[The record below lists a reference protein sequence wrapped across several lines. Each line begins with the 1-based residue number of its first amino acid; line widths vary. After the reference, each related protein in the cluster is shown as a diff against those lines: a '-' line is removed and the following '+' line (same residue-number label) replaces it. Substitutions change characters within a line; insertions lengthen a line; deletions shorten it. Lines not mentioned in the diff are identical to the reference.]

1 MKNYEKFEFD
11 GNEYHLR
18 PLPIAEKKR
27 IKRKNMFEKD
37 HVTFE
42 LILFRQGSV
51 VFVSGLLITLIKLF
65 GWCTNIK

>member
-1 MKNYEKFEFD
+1 MMSKKYDKFTFD

-37 HVTFE
+37 HVTLE
-42 LILFRQGSV
+42 LVLFCLGSV
-51 VFVSGLLITLIKLF
+51 TFFGGLIVALMKWL
-65 GWCTNIK
+65 G